1 LAAAVITNTPIRLHA
16 LDGNLLAFGASP
28 LSADATSPRPIPAW
42 HVSRRPETVVDTL
55 AVLARAR
62 QLIADE
68 KRWCQGSLAR
78 GGRNLSVPL
87 HSIVARRHC
96 ARGAIMQAG
105 CELGLCFED
114 AAIALERQLGRPIED
129 WNDHPRRVHA
139 EVIAAF
145 DAAVMALE
153 TSAG

>member
-1 LAAAVITNTPIRLHA
+1 MPFDCTPITNTPIRLHA

-78 GGRNLSVPL
+78 GGQHLSPPPSLYCPRPL
-87 HSIVARRHC
+87 TPRAPLLQGRRL
-96 ARGAIMQAG
+96 R
-105 CELGLCFED
+105 
-114 AAIALERQLGRPIED
+114 
-129 WNDHPRRVHA
+129 
-139 EVIAAF
+139 
-145 DAAVMALE
+145 
-153 TSAG
+153 